1 MESGNPSRSSSS
13 VVFPASL
20 TLCLGIAL
28 WATVFPDT
36 ALPALQTVSKT
47 ALGLAGDAF
56 LWSASAFFV
65 LLLGLAASPI
75 GKQRLGPADS
85 RPDFSTPSWLSMLF
99 AAGMG
104 TGLVVWGIAEPL
116 THHFNPPSDVA
127 PPTSMAFILTNLH
140 WGFHAWGIYAM
151 GALILAYFG
160 FVKGQSY
167 LPSSPIRSEFSG
179 AWVAPV
185 AAGAD
190 ILAIM
195 AVAFGVAGSIAMGT
209 MQVHSGLTELTGVPA
224 VSMATDWGILLALFV
239 AYMASSAT
247 GLDKGIRI
255 LSNLNMLAAIGLL
268 VALFWWGGPAD
279 MMASIGTRTAEY
291 VAAMPVLLT
300 HLNPYEAPRGWF
312 EGWTLVYMVWWV
324 AWTPFVGIFIAR
336 ISKGRTIR
344 EFVLG
349 VMLVPTLFSALWFG
363 VFGQVGLNAAAT
375 DPEAYKALLNEDV
388 TSIMFAVFD
397 TLPAPQFLSGLATV
411 LASIFLVTSVD
422 SATFVLGMLT
432 SDGALN
438 PKTSRKWV
446 WGVVLGLLGAG
457 FTMTNNIDS
466 IKALLVAGS
475 VPFLGVLLLQL
486 VAFGR
491 SLWRDR
497 GAA

>member
-1 MESGNPSRSSSS
+1 
-13 VVFPASL
+13 
-20 TLCLGIAL
+20 
-28 WATVFPDT
+28 
-36 ALPALQTVSKT
+36 
-47 ALGLAGDAF
+47 
-56 LWSASAFFV
+56 
-65 LLLGLAASPI
+65 
-75 GKQRLGPADS
+75 
-85 RPDFSTPSWLSMLF
+85 
-99 AAGMG
+99 
-104 TGLVVWGIAEPL
+104 
-116 THHFNPPSDVA
+116 
-127 PPTSMAFILTNLH
+127 
-140 WGFHAWGIYAM
+140 
-151 GALILAYFG
+151 
-160 FVKGQSY
+160 
-167 LPSSPIRSEFSG
+167 
-179 AWVAPV
+179 
-185 AAGAD
+185 
-190 ILAIM
+190 
-195 AVAFGVAGSIAMGT
+195 
-209 MQVHSGLTELTGVPA
+209 
-224 VSMATDWGILLALFV
+224 
-239 AYMASSAT
+239 
-247 GLDKGIRI
+247 
-255 LSNLNMLAAIGLL
+255 
-268 VALFWWGGPAD
+268 
-279 MMASIGTRTAEY
+279 
-291 VAAMPVLLT
+291 
-300 HLNPYEAPRGWF
+300 
-312 EGWTLVYMVWWV
+312 MVWWV

-363 VFGQVGLNAAAT
+363 VFGQIGLNAAAT

-397 TLPAPQFLSGLATV
+397 TLPAPQFLSALATI